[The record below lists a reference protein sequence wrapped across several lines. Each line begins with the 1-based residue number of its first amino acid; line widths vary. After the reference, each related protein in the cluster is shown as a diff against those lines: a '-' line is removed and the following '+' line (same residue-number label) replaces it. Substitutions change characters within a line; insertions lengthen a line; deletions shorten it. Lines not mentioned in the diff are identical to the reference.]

1 MLAALVDV
9 GGIFLIGRVR
19 VRPQDLRAH
28 DLGEAENGVERG
40 TQLVAHGGEEA
51 RLGEVGLLGAR
62 PRLVRDRFR
71 LLELGDQRV
80 LLGAELEHGDDGRV
94 EPAHQPDEIDV
105 HADRHG
111 GHRPVERVVE
121 QGEADDD
128 GDRHRQG
135 AGIDDGHHR
144 GCEQHAHR
152 DDDQH
157 RGEDEGVRRLALR
170 VRADEGDGRP
180 TDAVEELGGGDLG
193 APHRR
198 LAVVARRPDELP
210 AQADEDALGDE
221 HRAEPDQKLARRRPE
236 HGAHGD
242 DDGEQ
247 RRGDGG
253 GQLVP
258 HEHQQQ
264 LVLELRLAARFIGE
278 LLARLLHAA
287 VGATLVIGQ
296 GVSFRPR

>member
-9 GGIFLIGRVR
+9 AGIFLIGRVR

-62 PRLVRDRFR
+62 PRLVGDRFR

-121 QGEADDD
+121 QGEANDD

-264 LVLELRLAARFIGE
+264 LVLEFRLAARFIGE